1 MIIDQI
7 SQYRRASHYNVTHRR
22 RQNFYALPTIQWQK
36 LSAPPFNILAQ
47 FDAVD
52 GAIHANAE
60 IAGRILRSGLEA
72 FNIDSEPRQGAED
85 WRGIAK
91 PSDMD
96 KVHTT
101 IRQFYR
107 DWSAEG
113 NIERKAAYSPV
124 LTDLEIFFDDAHD
137 KSRVKILVPGAG
149 LGRLV
154 FEICRLGYDVEGN
167 EISYHQLLASS
178 WILNEVQPHEHFDLY
193 PFATTFSNHISR
205 SHQLKAVK
213 IPDVHPGTEL
223 LRNSEEQELR
233 SSQRMR
239 MTAADF
245 VIMYGDEHHVG
256 MFDAVV
262 TVFFLD
268 TAPNLLNYIQTIHNC
283 LTRGGCWI
291 NLGPLLWHFEESGPA
306 DAARAPNP
314 VPPGKS
320 GTKGNAGIAEPGSI
334 ELTNEEVLLLV
345 ESMGFKIE
353 GQEIRTADA
362 GYIQDPS
369 SMIQN
374 LYRVS
379 HWVARKIN

>member
-52 GAIHANAE
+52 EAIDANAV
-60 IAGRILRSGLEA
+60 IAGRILTSGLEA
-72 FNIDSEPRQGAED
+72 FDIDAEPSQDAED
-85 WRGIAK
+85 WRGNSK

-101 IRQFYR
+101 VRQFYR

-113 NIERKAAYSPV
+113 NIERKVAYSPV
-124 LTDLEIFFDDAHD
+124 LTDLENVFGDAPD
-137 KSRVKILVPGAG
+137 KGRVQILVPGAG

-193 PFATTFSNHISR
+193 PFATTFSNHVSR

-213 IPDVHPGTEL
+213 VPDVHPGTEM
-223 LRNSEEQELR
+223 LR
-233 SSQRMR
+233 SSKGHESQSTQRMR

-245 VIMYGDEHHVG
+245 MILYGDEHYVG

-283 LTRGGCWI
+283 LTRGGYWI
-291 NLGPLLWHFEESGPA
+291 NLGPLLWHFEERGASDLA
-306 DAARAPNP
+306 KASDH
-314 VPPGKS
+314 VLQGKS
-320 GTKGNAGIAEPGSI
+320 GTRSNAGIAEPGSI

-353 GQEIRTADA
+353 EQEIRTADA
-362 GYIQDPS
+362 GYIQDPE

-379 HWVARKIN
+379 HWVARKVT

>member
-1 MIIDQI
+1 MVVDQI

-52 GAIHANAE
+52 EAIDANAK
-60 IAGRILRSGLEA
+60 IAAAIFRSGLEA
-72 FNIDSEPRQGAED
+72 FAIDSEPSQDAED
-85 WRGIAK
+85 WRGTAK
-91 PSDMD
+91 ASDMD

-124 LTDLEIFFDDAHD
+124 LIDLESVLGDAHD
-137 KSRVKILVPGAG
+137 KGRTKILVPGAG

-193 PFATTFSNHISR
+193 PFATTFSNHVSR
-205 SHQLKAVK
+205 SHQLKAVNV
-213 IPDVHPGTEL
+213 PDVHPGTEL
-223 LRNSEEQELR
+223 LRNGEEQKLR

-245 VIMYGDEHHVG
+245 VILYRDEHHVG

-283 LTRGGCWI
+283 LIKGGYWI
-291 NLGPLLWHFEESGPA
+291 NLGPLLWHFGERGPA
-306 DAARAPNP
+306 NPARAPDH
-314 VPPGKS
+314 VPQGKTS
-320 GTKGNAGIAEPGSI
+320 HRGNSGIAEPGSI

-353 GQEIRTADA
+353 EQEIRTADA
-362 GYIQDPS
+362 GYIQDAE

-379 HWVARKIN
+379 HWVARKIT